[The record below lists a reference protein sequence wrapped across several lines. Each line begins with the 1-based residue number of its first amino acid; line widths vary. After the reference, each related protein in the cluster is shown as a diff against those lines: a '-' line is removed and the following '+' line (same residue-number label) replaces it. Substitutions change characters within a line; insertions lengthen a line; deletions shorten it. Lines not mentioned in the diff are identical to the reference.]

1 MIWISAGSA
10 RTLARCPAMGDE
22 IKVLIC
28 CGALFV
34 LVGFL
39 IFAFAR

>member
-1 MIWISAGSA
+1 MRGSA
-10 RTLARCPAMGDE
+10 SARPRFPPMGDE